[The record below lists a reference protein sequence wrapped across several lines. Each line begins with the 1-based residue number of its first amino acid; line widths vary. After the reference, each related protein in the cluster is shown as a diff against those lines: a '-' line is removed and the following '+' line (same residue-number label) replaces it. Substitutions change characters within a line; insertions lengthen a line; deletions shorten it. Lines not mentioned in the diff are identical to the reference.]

1 MFVYFDNSATTKT
14 LKKVNEE
21 MLLMLEEDF
30 GNPSSLHSMGLRA
43 EKKLEFSRKTIAEA
57 IGATPDEIYFTSGGT
72 ESSNLC
78 ITGYLTRNKHA
89 GKKIITSSV
98 EHPSVMSQFDYLKEK
113 GFDVKVIPCTMEK
126 GFDYDAFEKEVDSS
140 VSLVSIMHV
149 NNETGYI
156 FDIKRIKK
164 ILKKKGSGALL
175 HCDCVQSFMKIPF
188 TVKELGADLI
198 SLSSHKINGPKGVG
212 AAYIKKGTLLSP
224 LSLGGGQEKGL
235 RNGTENTVGIYGF
248 GVAAAEHLKTLNED
262 IGKMK
267 KVKEYLYE
275 GFSKMDKTVVNT
287 DMANSA
293 PHILNVSFL
302 GIRSEILLHTFEK
315 KDIYVSSGSACSS
328 NHSGKKKILEIMGC
342 DRSVFDSAIR
352 FSFDSFSSL
361 EEAEYA
367 FSVIKEEVEILR
379 KRLRV

>member
-21 MLLMLEEDF
+21 MLLMLEDDF

-98 EHPSVMSQFDYLKEK
+98 EHSSVMSQFDYLKEK
-113 GFDVKVIPCTMEK
+113 GFEVKVIPCTMEK

-156 FDIKRIKK
+156 FDIKRIKE